1 MSEQELALKLWVVLN
16 RARNAVAD
24 RERGHF
30 DEMGLTAGEF
40 SVMEALYHKGPLLL
54 GEVQRKILV
63 SSGGVTYLVDKLE
76 KRGLAERQRCPSDRR
91 ATYAALT
98 EEGRRRMEEVF
109 PVHAMCLAEALSG
122 LDEEEKAQAI
132 ELLRKLGLHAEKGVA
147 REEEAVRVGS

>member
-24 RERGHF
+24 RERGNL
-30 DEMGLTAGEF
+30 EERGLTAGEF
-40 SVMEALYHKGPLLL
+40 AVMEALYHKGPLLL

-98 EEGRRRMEEVF
+98 EEGQRWMKQVF
-109 PVHAMCLAEALSG
+109 PEHARCLAEALSG
-122 LDEEEKAQAI
+122 LDEGEKARAI
-132 ELLRKLGLHAEKGVA
+132 ELLRKLGLHAEQGAGTK
-147 REEEAVRVGS
+147 EEAVPAGS